1 MFKLS
6 LLAMIF
12 ASLMFSGCAS
22 QKLANSD
29 ELQSKALADAANIDA
44 TPDELIRRAS
54 ERLNN
59 AAQELRFYS
68 PLHMQKAQEQL
79 EQARQLHQAKD
90 PENQTAVMA
99 AAILAEKLV
108 KQAEDNREQVK
119 QQLAPALAHRDILI
133 ELGSP
138 ELVPD
143 DYNGAMSDLNKLI
156 QSVESGQ
163 LDYVAKNQPEL
174 LADFIEVEAST
185 LKVKW
190 LNRAKAKLEQAEDAD
205 ADKYAPKSFE
215 QAELAIERADTYT
228 DTNYRDRTGVKA
240 KADEA
245 YVLAAKALNLSN
257 EVQKVYET
265 KISELESYLLDVQ
278 AWLDHINQ
286 DVKVPDLPAL
296 TFYEQS
302 RAIAAKIF
310 EQKHSQAKA
319 VEQHD
324 RKEEVVVDS
333 KDKVVVDGKENV
345 VVDEPVEAFPVN
357 EAQALPEDAVLNIS
371 QIDDSTDAETAGE
384 IADADEAVK
393 ESESEA
399 LVEDET
405 TAEQPSVMP
414 AEGESMEAAESETA
428 TTSEEAAGAEP
439 ADPQDS
445 SAPSEL

>member
-1 MFKLS
+1 MFKLA
-6 LLAMIF
+6 LILI
-12 ASLMFSGCAS
+12 SLMLSGCAS

-29 ELQSKALADAANIDA
+29 ELQSKALADAVNVDA
-44 TPDELIRRAS
+44 TPEELIRRAS

-79 EQARQLHQAKD
+79 EQARKLHQAKD
-90 PENQTAVMA
+90 PEKQTAVMA

-119 QQLAPALAHRDILI
+119 QQLAPALAHRTILI

-138 ELVPD
+138 ELVPG
-143 DYNGAMSDLNKLI
+143 DYNSAMSDLNKLI

-174 LADFIEVEAST
+174 LEDFIAVEAST

-228 DTNYRDRTGVKA
+228 DTNYRDRPGVKA

-257 EVQKVYET
+257 EVQKVYEK
-265 KISELESYLLDVQ
+265 KISELESYMLDVQ
-278 AWLDHINQ
+278 SWLENINQ
-286 DVKVPDLPAL
+286 DVKVAYLPAL
-296 TFYEQS
+296 SFYEQS
-302 RAIAAKIF
+302 RALAAKVF
-310 EQKHSQAKA
+310 EQSQSQTKA
-319 VEQHD
+319 VVQHEL
-324 RKEEVVVDS
+324 KQTTAAEELA
-333 KDKVVVDGKENV
+333 KT
-345 VVDEPVEAFPVN
+345 FPMN
-357 EAQALPEDAVLNIS
+357 EVQALPEEPELKFSPIEDTSEAGS
-371 QIDDSTDAETAGE
+371 EGTDSTNEKTNEAGNDQIIETDNSAVNETENDAQIMVT
-384 IADADEAVK
+384 
-393 ESESEA
+393 
-399 LVEDET
+399 
-405 TAEQPSVMP
+405 
-414 AEGESMEAAESETA
+414 GESDTEFANQQDASEQI
-428 TTSEEAAGAEP
+428 EN
-439 ADPQDS
+439 
-445 SAPSEL
+445 